1 MYSHEDLV
9 NNQRFMYTYDL
20 TGRLVRQS
28 VLNGSKK
35 RIYDAEYGYDM
46 NNNVSKLIS
55 SAGGVS
61 FDRKIRLRQGQ
72 SCIEVY
78 LCQENYVAV
87 KISIAKQTAFVPMF
101 LFCLNI
107 FHQHFIISVVIK
119 WDGGY

>member
-9 NNQRFMYTYDL
+9 NNQRFLYTYNS

-46 NNNVSKLIS
+46 NNNVLKFTS
-55 SAGGVS
+55 SAGGVTTTER
-61 FDRKIRLRQGQ
+61 FDYGKEQ

-78 LCQENYVAV
+78 VSLGQDCD
-87 KISIAKQTAFVPMF
+87 IF
-101 LFCLNI
+101 L
-107 FHQHFIISVVIK
+107 
-119 WDGGY
+119 

>member
-46 NNNVSKLIS
+46 NNNVSKLI
-55 SAGGVS
+55 
-61 FDRKIRLRQGQ
+61 
-72 SCIEVY
+72 
-78 LCQENYVAV
+78 
-87 KISIAKQTAFVPMF
+87 
-101 LFCLNI
+101 
-107 FHQHFIISVVIK
+107 
-119 WDGGY
+119 

>member
-9 NNQRFMYTYDL
+9 NHQRFMYAYDL

-46 NNNVSKLIS
+46 NNNVSKFTS

-61 FDRKIRLRQGQ
+61 MTERFDYTISLSKPARRRKYKVQNA
-72 SCIEVY
+72 V
-78 LCQENYVAV
+78 LCGGV
-87 KISIAKQTAFVPMF
+87 
-101 LFCLNI
+101 FCA
-107 FHQHFIISVVIK
+107 
-119 WDGGY
+119 